1 MSDSELQLEK
11 QRAELLKQIS
21 SVGDLRR
28 GSITATS
35 GKCGK
40 PTCHCAKPGSVGH
53 GPNYRL
59 TRKVQGKTVTET
71 FSSLVALKKAQREVA
86 EFHQF
91 QNLCE
96 QVVVVSEQLCAV
108 RPLDDTVS
116 LQEKKRRK
124 RSVRKSNGK

>member
-1 MSDSELQLEK
+1 
-11 QRAELLKQIS
+11 
-21 SVGDLRR
+21 
-28 GSITATS
+28 
-35 GKCGK
+35 
-40 PTCHCAKPGSVGH
+40 
-53 GPNYRL
+53 
-59 TRKVQGKTVTET
+59 VQGKTVTET
-71 FSSLVALKKAQREVA
+71 FSSPAALKKAQREVA

>member
-1 MSDSELQLEK
+1 MSDPELQLEK

-96 QVVVVSEQLCAV
+96 QVVVVSEQLCAA

>member
-1 MSDSELQLEK
+1 MSDKELQLEK
-11 QRAELLKQIS
+11 QRVELLKRIS
-21 SVGDLRR
+21 TVGDLRR

-40 PTCHCAKPGSVGH
+40 PNCHCAKPGSAGH

-71 FSSLVALKKAQREVA
+71 FASPVALKKAQREVA

-91 QNLCE
+91 QELCE
-96 QVVVVSEQLCAV
+96 QVVVVSEELCAA
-108 RPLDDTVS
+108 RPVEDTLS

-124 RSVRKSNGK
+124 RSSGKSNAN